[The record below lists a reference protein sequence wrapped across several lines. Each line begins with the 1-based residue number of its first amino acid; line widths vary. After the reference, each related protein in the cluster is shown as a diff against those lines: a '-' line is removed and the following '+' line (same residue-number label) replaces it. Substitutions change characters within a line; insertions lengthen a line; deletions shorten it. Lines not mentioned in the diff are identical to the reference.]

1 VNQASAALA
10 GIANVV
16 PMLSLSEQQE
26 CSDRP
31 KHHGLDVQRR
41 EIWPPQTQ
49 WSAPQRLDDPRAA
62 ASRWQ
67 RQAH

>member
-10 GIANVV
+10 EIASVV
-16 PMLSLSEQQE
+16 PMLSLSL
-26 CSDRP
+26 SSRN

-41 EIWPPQTQ
+41 EIWPPPTQ
-49 WSAPQRLDDPRAA
+49 WSAPPRLDDPRAA